1 MEATIQK
8 WGNSHAIRIPK
19 PILDLLFLKENDKV
33 ELKADNNSIVVTKAS
48 RKRRAKIS
56 LEERFIGYNGS
67 YVCSE
72 SESGKPIG
80 NEVW

>member
-1 MEATIQK
+1 METTIQK

-19 PILDLLFLKENDKV
+19 SILDLLFLKENDKV
-33 ELKADNNSIVVTKAS
+33 ELKTDNDCVIVTKAK
-48 RKRRAKIS
+48 RKRRAKTS
-56 LEERFIGYNGS
+56 LEERFINYNGS

-72 SESGKPIG
+72 CETGKPVG

>member
-1 MEATIQK
+1 METTIQK
-8 WGNSHAIRIPK
+8 WGNSHAIRLPK
-19 PILDLLFLKENDKV
+19 PVIDLLLLKENDKV
-33 ELKADNNSIVVTKAS
+33 ELKASNGSIIVTKAS

-56 LEERFIGYNGS
+56 LEERFEGYSGS

-72 SESGKPIG
+72 CDFGKPVG

>member
-19 PILDLLFLKENDKV
+19 SVVDLLLLKENDKV
-33 ELKADNNSIVVTKAS
+33 ELKADNNSIIVTKAN

-56 LEERFIGYNGS
+56 LEERFNGYNGA
-67 YVCSE
+67 YVCCE
-72 SESGKPIG
+72 CDSGKPVG

>member
-1 MEATIQK
+1 METTVQK

-33 ELKADNNSIVVTKAS
+33 ELKADAKSIVVTKAN
-48 RKRRAKIS
+48 RKRRAKTS
-56 LEERFIGYNGS
+56 LEERFEGYHGS

-72 SESGKPIG
+72 CDFGKPVG
-80 NEVW
+80 NEEW

>member
-1 MEATIQK
+1 METTIQK

-19 PILDLLFLKENDKV
+19 PILELLFLKENDTV
-33 ELKADNNSIVVTKAS
+33 ELKADNNSIVVTKAN
-48 RKRRAKIS
+48 RKRRSKIS
-56 LEERFIGYNGS
+56 LEERFKGYSGS

-72 SESGKPIG
+72 CNSGKPVG

>member
-19 PILDLLFLKENDKV
+19 PVIDLLFLKENDRV
-33 ELKADNNSIVVTKAS
+33 ELIADCNSIIVTKAN
-48 RKRRAKIS
+48 RKRRAKTS
-56 LEERFIGYNGS
+56 LEERFIGYSDS

-72 SESGKPIG
+72 CDSGMPVG
-80 NEVW
+80 NEAW

>member
-1 MEATIQK
+1 METTIQK

-19 PILDLLFLKENDKV
+19 PIMDLLFLKENDTV
-33 ELKADNNSIVVTKAS
+33 ELKADINTIVVTKMS
-48 RKRRAKIS
+48 RRRRAKTS
-56 LEERFIGYNGS
+56 LEERFNGYTGS

-72 SESGKPIG
+72 CDFGKPVG